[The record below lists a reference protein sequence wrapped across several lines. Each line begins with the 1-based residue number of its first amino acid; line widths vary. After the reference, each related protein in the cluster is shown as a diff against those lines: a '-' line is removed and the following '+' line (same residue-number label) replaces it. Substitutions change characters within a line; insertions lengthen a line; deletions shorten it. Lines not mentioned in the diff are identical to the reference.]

1 MKSVVIATLPAD
13 RFIYVGKSLI
23 SGQSLLKQG
32 RNFATRIATGIVRM
46 RTPTGGF
53 TRKMICK
60 QPNKIGHKRKR
71 AETDERLSEVYKTAA
86 LPLSQPGIAKPFTR
100 YNANCYPNGTAARTG
115 SRGGSFRQRSYQ
127 GDRVAGFFSRAS
139 FCASAI

>member
-86 LPLSQPGIAKPFTR
+86 LPLS
-100 YNANCYPNGTAARTG
+100 
-115 SRGGSFRQRSYQ
+115 
-127 GDRVAGFFSRAS
+127 
-139 FCASAI
+139 